1 MMKAEKAMQ
10 EALKLVDL
18 VVELIDARAP
28 MSSRNPDLR
37 EILQNR
43 PFLTVANKSDLADAK
58 ASKAWVEWY
67 AKRGERLFMLDSR
80 KTGTGCSCW
89 IRARRELSA
98 ACLSCGGRSSWRSVR
113 NAVRHGRWRGLS
125 AS

>member
-43 PFLTVANKSDLADAK
+43 PFLTVANKSDLADPK
-58 ASKAWVEWY
+58 ASKAWVEW
-67 AKRGERLFMLDSR
+67 
-80 KTGTGCSCW
+80 
-89 IRARRELSA
+89 
-98 ACLSCGGRSSWRSVR
+98 
-113 NAVRHGRWRGLS
+113 
-125 AS
+125 